1 VRSEATPSEDRTGEP
16 SVVEKVVSDVAKVPS
31 LDALIARGVR
41 DKRVFVRADLNVPLR
56 GGAITDDTRVRA
68 SLPTL
73 QRLMRAGAR
82 VIVASHLGRPKGQ
95 RKPEYSLRPVAPRL
109 AELLGTG
116 VSFGEDCIGPVAA
129 RAIAELGPGQAIL
142 LENLRFHAGEEDD
155 DPDFA
160 KALAE
165 LADCYV
171 NDAFGT
177 AHRAH
182 ASTAGIT
189 RHLDCVAA
197 GELLESELEHLRVV
211 REPVRPLLVILGGA
225 KVSDKLAV
233 LEALAPHADVLAIGG
248 AMAYTFLAARGE
260 PVGASLV
267 EPDRIE
273 DARRVAL
280 AAEKSGRR
288 LLLPTDHVVAEKI
301 ADGAASRVVSAIP
314 DGWMGVDI
322 GPETAKRYAAE
333 AQQART
339 LFWNG
344 PMGVFEI
351 AAFARGTAE
360 VARAAAASAATSV
373 VGGGDSLAAIN
384 QLGLGDRITH
394 LSTGGGASLEYVQG
408 LELPGVA
415 ALER

>member
-1 VRSEATPSEDRTGEP
+1 MAVMG
-16 SVVEKVVSDVAKVPS
+16 

-41 DKRVFVRADLNVPLR
+41 DKRVFVRVDLNVPLR
-56 GGAITDDTRVRA
+56 DGAITDDTRVRA
-68 SLPTL
+68 SLPTIR
-73 QRLMRAGAR
+73 RLTRAGAR
-82 VIVASHLGRPKGQ
+82 VVLASHLGRPKGK

-109 AELLGTG
+109 AQLLGAG
-116 VSFGEDCIGPVAA
+116 VSFCEECIGPDAA
-129 RAIAELGPGQAIL
+129 RAVGELGPGQVLL
-142 LENLRFHAGEEDD
+142 LENLRFHAGEEAN

-189 RHLDCVAA
+189 RHVDTVAA
-197 GELLESELEHLRVV
+197 GDLMQSELEHLRAI
-211 REPVRPLLVILGGA
+211 REPVRPLVILLGGA

-233 LEALAPHADVLAIGG
+233 LEALAPHADVLLIGG

-260 PVGASLV
+260 PVGSSLV
-267 EPDRIE
+267 EPDRID
-273 DARRVAL
+273 DARRVVA
-280 AAEKSGRR
+280 AAERAGRR
-288 LLLPTDHVVAEKI
+288 ILVPSDHVVAQKI
-301 ADGAASRVVSAIP
+301 AADAPKRVVTAIP

-322 GPETAKRYAAE
+322 GPESAKRYAEEIAR
-333 AQQART
+333 ART

-351 AAFARGTAE
+351 PAFASGTAA
-360 VARAAAASAATSV
+360 VARAVAESAGTSV
-373 VGGGDSLAAIN
+373 VGGGDSLAAVN

>member
-1 VRSEATPSEDRTGEP
+1 MAVTG
-16 SVVEKVVSDVAKVPS
+16 
-31 LDALIARGVR
+31 LDALIAQGVR
-41 DKRVFVRADLNVPLR
+41 DKRVFVRVDLNVPLR
-56 GGAITDDTRVRA
+56 DGVITDDTRVRA

-73 QRLMRAGAR
+73 QRLLRAGAR
-82 VIVASHLGRPKGQ
+82 VVLASHLGRPKGK
-95 RKPEYSLRPVAPRL
+95 RKPEFSLRPVAPRL
-109 AELLGTG
+109 AELLGRG
-116 VSFGEDCIGPVAA
+116 VSFCEDCIGPVAA
-129 RAIAELGPGQAIL
+129 RAVAELEPGQAIL
-142 LENLRFHAGEEDD
+142 LENLRFHAGEEDND
-155 DPDFA
+155 ADFA

-182 ASTAGIT
+182 ASIAGIT
-189 RHLDCVAA
+189 RHVGSVAA
-197 GELLESELEHLRVV
+197 GELLRSELERLRAV
-211 REPVRPLLVILGGA
+211 REPVRPLVVLLGGA

-233 LEALAPHADVLAIGG
+233 LEALAPHADVLLVGG
-248 AMAYTFLAARGE
+248 AMAYTFLSARGE
-260 PVGASLV
+260 RVGASLV
-267 EPDRIE
+267 ERDRID
-273 DARRVAL
+273 DALRVAQ
-280 AAEKSGRR
+280 AAERSGRR
-288 LLLPTDHVVAEKI
+288 LLLPTDHVVAERI
-301 ADGAASRVVSAIP
+301 AADAAARAVSAIP

-322 GPETAKRYAAE
+322 GPDTAARYGAE
-333 AQQART
+333 IARART

-351 AAFARGTAE
+351 PAFSAGTAA
-360 VARAAAASAATSV
+360 VARAVAASSATTV

>member
-1 VRSEATPSEDRTGEP
+1 MG
-16 SVVEKVVSDVAKVPS
+16 

-56 GGAITDDTRVRA
+56 GSEITDDTRLRA
-68 SLPTL
+68 SLPTV
-73 QRLMRAGAR
+73 QRLLRAGAR
-82 VIVASHLGRPKGQ
+82 VVLASHLGRPKGK
-95 RKPEYSLRPVAPRL
+95 RKPEFSLRPVAPRL

-116 VSFGEDCIGPVAA
+116 VTFCEDCIGPDAA
-129 RAIAELGPGQAIL
+129 RAVAELGAGQVLL
-142 LENLRFHAGEEDD
+142 LENLRFHTGEEDD

-189 RHLDCVAA
+189 RHVDTVAA
-197 GELLESELEHLRVV
+197 GELLQSELEHLRVV
-211 REPVRPLLVILGGA
+211 REPERPLLVILGGA

-233 LEALAPHADVLAIGG
+233 LEALAPHADVLLIGG

-260 PVGASLV
+260 PIGASRV
-267 EPDRIE
+267 EPDRID
-273 DARRVAL
+273 DARRVVA
-280 AAEKSGRR
+280 AAERSGRR
-288 LLLPTDHVVAEKI
+288 LLLPSDHVIAEKI
-301 ADGAASRVVSAIP
+301 AGNTATRVVTSIP
-314 DGWMGVDI
+314 EGWIGLDI
-322 GPETAKRYAAE
+322 GPDTAARYAAE
-333 AQQART
+333 IASART

-344 PMGVFEI
+344 PMGVFELPPF
-351 AAFARGTAE
+351 AAGTAA
-360 VARAAAASAATSV
+360 VARAVAESGGTTV

>member
-1 VRSEATPSEDRTGEP
+1 MAVMG
-16 SVVEKVVSDVAKVPS
+16 

-41 DKRVFVRADLNVPLR
+41 DKRVFVRVDLNVPLR
-56 GGAITDDTRVRA
+56 DGAITDDTRVRA
-68 SLPTL
+68 SLPTIR
-73 QRLMRAGAR
+73 RLTRAGAR
-82 VIVASHLGRPKGQ
+82 VVLASHLGRPKGK

-109 AELLGTG
+109 AQLLGPG
-116 VSFGEDCIGPVAA
+116 VSFCEECIGPDAA
-129 RAIAELGPGQAIL
+129 RAVGELGPGQVML
-142 LENLRFHAGEEDD
+142 LENLRFHAGEEAN

-189 RHLDCVAA
+189 RHVDTVAA
-197 GELLESELEHLRVV
+197 GDLMQSELEHLRAI
-211 REPVRPLLVILGGA
+211 REPVRPLVILLGGA

-233 LEALAPHADVLAIGG
+233 LEALAPHADVLLIGG

-260 PVGASLV
+260 PVGSSLV
-267 EPDRIE
+267 EPDRID
-273 DARRVAL
+273 DARRVVA
-280 AAEKSGRR
+280 AAERAGRR
-288 LLLPTDHVVAEKI
+288 ILVPIDHVVAQKI
-301 ADGAASRVVSAIP
+301 AADAPKRVVTAIP

-322 GPETAKRYAAE
+322 GPESAKRYAEEIAR
-333 AQQART
+333 ART

-351 AAFARGTAE
+351 PAFASGTAA
-360 VARAAAASAATSV
+360 VARAVAESAGTSV
-373 VGGGDSLAAIN
+373 VGGGDSLAAVN

>member
-1 VRSEATPSEDRTGEP
+1 MAVMG
-16 SVVEKVVSDVAKVPS
+16 

-41 DKRVFVRADLNVPLR
+41 DMRVFVRADLNVPLR
-56 GGAITDDTRVRA
+56 DGVITDDTRIRA
-68 SLPTL
+68 SLPTIE
-73 QRLMRAGAR
+73 RLLRAGAR
-82 VIVASHLGRPKGQ
+82 VVIASHLGRPKGK
-95 RKPEYSLRPVAPRL
+95 RKPELSLRPVAPRL

-116 VSFGEDCIGPVAA
+116 VSFCEDCIGPVAA
-129 RAIAELGPGQAIL
+129 RAIGELGPGQAIL
-142 LENLRFHAGEEDD
+142 LENLRFHAAEEDD

-189 RHLDCVAA
+189 RQLDCVAA
-197 GELLESELEHLRVV
+197 GELLQSELEHLRVV

-260 PVGASLV
+260 AVGASLV
-267 EPDRIE
+267 EPDRID

-280 AAEKSGRR
+280 AAERGGRR

-301 ADGAASRVVSAIP
+301 AAGAASRVVRAIP

-322 GPETAKRYAAE
+322 GPETAGRYAAE
-333 AQQART
+333 AARART

-360 VARAAAASAATSV
+360 VARAVAASAATSV